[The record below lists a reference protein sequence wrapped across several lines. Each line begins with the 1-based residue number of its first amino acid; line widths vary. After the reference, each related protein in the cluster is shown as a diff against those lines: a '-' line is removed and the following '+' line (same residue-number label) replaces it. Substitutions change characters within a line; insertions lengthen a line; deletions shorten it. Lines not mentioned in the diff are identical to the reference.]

1 MFVRILFFRCLG
13 ASIPSS
19 VKLGDVDIPLPES
32 VSIGKDCEIEHKVRL
47 RVGGG
52 WQQGAIK
59 IGERTFIGYGTQINI
74 GSKFVLGN
82 DCLIA
87 PNCLFSDAHHCFDD
101 LDVLIRK
108 QKCIYVPIQIC
119 DNVWLGSGVTVLQG
133 VTINDGAIVAAG
145 AVVTKDVPKNE
156 IWGGIPAKKIG
167 ERGGSTSKRRE
178 LLKKASKFNS
188 NYQTV
193 NK

>member
-1 MFVRILFFRCLG
+1 MFVRILFFRSLG
-13 ASIPSS
+13 AKIPGS
-19 VKLGDVDIPLPES
+19 VKLGRVEIPLPER
-32 VSIGKDCEIEHKVRL
+32 VSIGKDCEIEHEVRL

-52 WQQGAIK
+52 WQQGDIK
-59 IGERTFIGYGTQINI
+59 IGERTFIGYGTQVNI

-101 LDVLIRK
+101 LEVLIRK
-108 QKCIYVPIQIC
+108 QKCIYVPIRIC

-133 VTINDGAIVAAG
+133 VTINHGAIVAAG
-145 AVVTKDVPKNE
+145 AVVTKDVPENE

-167 ERGGSTSKRRE
+167 VRGGKPSARRE
-178 LLKKASKFNS
+178 LLQKSSVTSS
-188 NYQTV
+188 NYQIAR
-193 NK
+193 K